1 MTKRRYTLE
10 EKKDILEE
18 VKLVKNRR
26 AVAAKYNLAEST
38 IRGWEKKMSQE
49 TGNPQKDLTKA
60 NKVLEAENKALKEIS
75 AEKDL
80 EIKILRDMLKKM

>member
-1 MTKRRYTLE
+1 MGKRYTKE
-10 EKKDILEE
+10 EKEEIIQE

-26 AVAAKYNLAEST
+26 AIAAKYGVAEST
-38 IRGWEKKMSQE
+38 IRGWEKKIVQE
-49 TGNPQKDLTKA
+49 TKGNNKDLTKI
-60 NKVLEAENKALKEIS
+60 NKTLEAENRALKEIS